1 MVTAVVLLTVER
13 SRVNEI
19 AEELAEMKGV
29 TEVFSVAGQYD
40 LIAVIRTRKNE
51 GLAGIVT
58 EHMLKING
66 IVKSETLIVFKVY
79 SKHDLEGMFS
89 IGMDD

>member
-1 MVTAVVLLTVER
+1 MVTAAVLLTVER

-51 GLAGIVT
+51 RLADIVT
-58 EHMLKING
+58 EHMLKVEG

-79 SKHDLEGMFS
+79 SKHDLESMFS